1 MLLADTSSGVYQL
14 LLILHIL
21 AVIVAF
27 APAIVSPLT
36 TNRLQGEQGAMR
48 SYSTAGSANTRSVY
62 LPALVVVGVLGFA
75 LVGLSG
81 GAFEFSDPWVSAAAL
96 LWLIIAAVVGAVI
109 MPAERLVGAG
119 DAGAA
124 SKLRAGSGV
133 VTLLLVVV
141 LFLMVV
147 KPG

>member
-1 MLLADTSSGVYQL
+1 MLLAGVTVSQL

-27 APAIVSPLT
+27 APAVVSPLT
-36 TNRLQGEQGAMR
+36 ASRLQGEQGALR
-48 SYSTAGSANTRSVY
+48 SFSTASGANTRSVY

-75 LVGLSG
+75 MVGVSDDR
-81 GAFEFSDPWVSAAAL
+81 FKFSDPWVSAAAL

-119 DAGAA
+119 DADAA
-124 SKLRAGSGV
+124 SKLRLGSGV